1 MCDFSWVKKIY
12 DFFKTKNHQWKEI
25 IEFVVHLIQD
35 PELDLRGCSERLSML
50 LS

>member
-1 MCDFSWVKKIY
+1 MFDFSWVL
-12 DFFKTKNHQWKEI
+12 KNYYQWKEI